1 MSKDAMRLKI
11 SGLLAMFGGLAVLV
25 WAIVCAVQAPDLTD
39 ALQGVAGAGG
49 MVVGAQGARLANV
62 PSTAGKIVVP
72 ALIVFLIGAALAA
85 AAYFL
90 VSPPAQY
97 QVIAIIAIAVLVL
110 LVAIFA
116 KAIVEALKRK

>member
-11 SGLLAMFGGLAVLV
+11 AGLITMFGGLGVLI

-49 MVVGAQGARLANV
+49 AFMGAQGARLANV
-62 PSTAGKIVVP
+62 PSSAEKIVKP
-72 ALIVFLIGAALAA
+72 
-85 AAYFL
+85 
-90 VSPPAQY
+90 
-97 QVIAIIAIAVLVL
+97 AIIAFFVGALLFTVGYVGVNPPSMPQLWAICGVAFLVL
-110 LVAIFA
+110 LIFVFA